1 MTLSLRRD
9 VVLNEVDDGLV
20 LLDERTG
27 RYWHLNGTAEQML
40 RELLAGHSPAETAH
54 RLTAVPANDAPV
66 DDEFRNRVTA
76 DVQAF
81 VDGLVRAKLVTT

>member
-27 RYWHLNGTAEQML
+27 RYWHLNSTAEQML
-40 RELLAGHSPAETAH
+40 RDLLAGHSPAETAH
-54 RLTAVPANDAPV
+54 RLTAGSAGGPPV

-76 DVQAF
+76 DVQEF
-81 VDGLVRAKLVTT
+81 VNGLRRAKLVTS